1 MNEIANHNIPA
12 TTLGNIEKALD
23 KTTIILIFDATGSI
37 QFVNGTF
44 TDTSDYS
51 QEEIVGKSFQMI
63 YSEENSQGSFEHIL
77 AAVKSGDTWQGE
89 LEAQKKD
96 GTSYW
101 ADTTIV
107 PFANEDGTIY
117 QYIVF
122 QKEITKRKE
131 YESLMMEMAY
141 SDPLTKLPNRHK
153 IKNWAMEQPENIHK
167 KITVMYI
174 DLDRFKTIN
183 DNFSHDI
190 GDKVLIKTAERLQN
204 FLANSADIFRIGGEE
219 FIVILEDK
227 QAEDIKC
234 LINQLLE
241 VIREPIPVSNI
252 ELIMT
257 ASIGISSGQTIER
270 TGTLLDML
278 GLLIKEADTAMYHAK
293 RNGGN
298 QYHVSTKDQNLEME
312 RNYKIEL
319 EIRNALD
326 KDEFTMVYQPLINL
340 KTQKIVGVE
349 SLLRWNNEAI
359 GNISP
364 AEFIPILENTRLIIP
379 VGKWV
384 LKTVCEQMKSWQ
396 EQGLL
401 LQRITVNVSPVQF
414 RDPDFV
420 INLNEILN
428 QVELDASYL
437 EIEITEGT
445 LIDIKDSAK
454 KLLELQELGVKVSID
469 DFGTGYSSLS
479 YLKQLPIDTL
489 KIDKSFIDDLDHDGE
504 IIVNTIINM
513 GKNLQFRVIAEGI
526 ENMNQY
532 KYLQKQECHEGQGY
546 FFSRPVESDKIVEL
560 YHSLQ

>member
-1 MNEIANHNIPA
+1 MNEVANRDITA
-12 TTLGNIEKALD
+12 TALRNIEKAID
-23 KTTIILIFDATGSI
+23 KTTIILIFDATGRI
-37 QFVNGTF
+37 QFVNGNF
-44 TDTSDYS
+44 TETSDYN
-51 QEEIVGKSFQMI
+51 QEEIIGKLFQMI
-63 YSEENSQGSFEHIL
+63 YTKEDLQHSIQDII
-77 AAVKSGDTWQGE
+77 ATVKAGDTWQGE
-89 LEAQKKD
+89 LEALKKD

-107 PFANEDGTIY
+107 PFANEDGTTY

-122 QKEITKRKE
+122 QKEITERKK
-131 YESLMMEMAY
+131 YESLMKEMAY

-153 IKNWAMEQPENIHK
+153 IKKWAMEQPEKIDK

-204 FLANSADIFRIGGEE
+204 FLANSKNIFRIGGEE
-219 FIVILEDK
+219 FIVILEDM

-234 LINQLLE
+234 LINELLE

-257 ASIGISSGQTIER
+257 ASIGISSGQTTER
-270 TGTLLDML
+270 TSTFLEML
-278 GLLIKEADTAMYHAK
+278 ELLIKEADTAMYHAK

-364 AEFIPILENTRLIIP
+364 AEFIPILEDTRLIIP
-379 VGKWV
+379 VGKWI

-420 INLNEILN
+420 INLNEVLN
-428 QVELDASYL
+428 QAELDASYL

-526 ENMNQY
+526 ENMSQY

-546 FFSRPVESDKIVEL
+546 FFSRPVESNKIAEL